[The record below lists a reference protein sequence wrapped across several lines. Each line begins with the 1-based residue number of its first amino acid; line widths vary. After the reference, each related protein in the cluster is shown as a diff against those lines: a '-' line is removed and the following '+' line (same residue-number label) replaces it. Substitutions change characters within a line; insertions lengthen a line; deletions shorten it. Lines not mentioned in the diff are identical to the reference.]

1 MALKIWLMSIFLIYL
16 VGSFK
21 KTTKY
26 KSTEDLCDVLSVLL
40 SVVFWLSIF
49 WMTWTL

>member
-16 VGSFK
+16 VGSLK
-21 KTTKY
+21 KTT
-26 KSTEDLCDVLSVLL
+26 SSQASENWCAVVLVLL
-40 SVVFWLSIF
+40 SVVFWSSIF